1 MSYSLSGPL
10 DDLRTDVNIMSAV
23 TPGALREL
31 FTAPADTAQPPPSP
45 EMQRAP

>member
-1 MSYSLSGPL
+1 M
-10 DDLRTDVNIMSAV
+10 MSAV

-31 FTAPADTAQPPPSP
+31 FNAPPDALQAPLPA